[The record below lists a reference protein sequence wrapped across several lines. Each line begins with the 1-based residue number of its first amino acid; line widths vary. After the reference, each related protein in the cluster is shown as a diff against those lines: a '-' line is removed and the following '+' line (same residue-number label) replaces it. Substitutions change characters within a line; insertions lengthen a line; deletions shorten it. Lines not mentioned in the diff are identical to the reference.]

1 MPIYP
6 VRKGPSWR
14 MLWKYTRA
22 GRDHSASLGAGRY
35 SSTCRSLHQSGWYC
49 LQDKIRFTSRKL
61 KGFRS
66 RRRATRRHGINGS
79 PVLGIKIGDVENH
92 DDRYHVRSRRDPA
105 GVNRHPTSS
114 TFKHCPV
121 AGVASRREN
130 GGLAPETRRTLPAYE
145 GTRTRGPHAPP
156 WIDGC
161 LEPACRGYMITI

>member
-1 MPIYP
+1 MANVMEIHASGTRSFCIAWRGEIFFDMPISAPIRMVLSPRQDP
-6 VRKGPSWR
+6 VHFQEVKRFSI
-14 MLWKYTRA
+14 
-22 GRDHSASLGAGRY
+22 
-35 SSTCRSLHQSGWYC
+35 STA
-49 LQDKIRFTSRKL
+49 
-61 KGFRS
+61 
-66 RRRATRRHGINGS
+66 RATRRHGINGS